1 MNTFTSSRGYDA
13 DVLIVGGG
21 IVGVSTAMQLTE
33 RYPGMSVLL
42 LEKEASL
49 AAHQSGHNSGVIH
62 AGVYYAPGSL
72 KAEFCR
78 RGAAATYEF
87 AREHDVRVE
96 RCGKLI
102 VATNDIEVER
112 LNALYARCKQNRLD
126 PELLGEAALRELEP
140 RIVGRAAIR
149 VATSG
154 IADYPAMTAAMARLA
169 QERGAQI
176 MLNRRVEAL
185 HEDENGVTAET
196 PAGRFRARHAIVC
209 AGLMADRL
217 AKMCKIELDFRI
229 VPFRGEYYRLP
240 ASKNDI
246 VRHLIYPVPDPDL
259 PFLGVHLTRM
269 IGGYVTVGPN
279 AVLALAREGY
289 RWRDVSVR
297 DLSSMAAFPG
307 FWKMLG
313 KHGASGLTEFRNSLW
328 KNGYLELCRRYCPEL
343 ELGDLQPYPSG
354 VRAQAV
360 MADGTMVHDFLIRA
374 SRRSLHVCNA
384 PSPAATSALPI
395 GAYLVEQFGSQFDV
409 SPRISSGV
417 MADATKAIALQAST
431 HYL

>member
-1 MNTFTSSRGYDA
+1 MNTSSSLRGYDA

-33 RYPGMSVLL
+33 RYPGLSVLL

-87 AREHDVRVE
+87 ARQHDVRVE

-112 LNALYARCKQNRLD
+112 LNALYARCKQNRLE
-126 PELLGEAALRELEP
+126 PELLDEAALREREP
-140 RIVGRAAIR
+140 RIVGRAAIH

-169 QERGAQI
+169 HERGARI
-176 MLNRRVEAL
+176 LLNRTVEAL
-185 HEDENGVTAET
+185 HEDDSGITAET
-196 PAGRFRARHAIVC
+196 PDGRFRARYAIVC

-217 AKMCKIELDFRI
+217 AKMCKIDLDFRI

-246 VRHLIYPVPDPDL
+246 VSHLIYPVPDPDL

-289 RWRDVSVR
+289 RWRDINVR

-307 FWKMLG
+307 FWRMLG
-313 KHGASGLTEFRNSLW
+313 RHGASGLTEFRNSLW
-328 KNGYLELCRRYCPEL
+328 KEGYLELCRRYCPEL
-343 ELGDLQPYPSG
+343 ELDDLKPHPSG

-360 MADGTMVHDFLIRA
+360 MADGTMVHDFLIRS

-395 GAYLVEQFGSQFDV
+395 GAYLVEQFDRQFEV
-409 SPRISSGV
+409 PPSIFS
-417 MADATKAIALQAST
+417 ADMTGTTAVLPLQTST
-431 HYL
+431 RSV

>member
-1 MNTFTSSRGYDA
+1 
-13 DVLIVGGG
+13 
-21 IVGVSTAMQLTE
+21 MQLIE
-33 RYPGMSVLL
+33 RHPGLSVLL

-62 AGVYYAPGSL
+62 AGVYYTPGSL

-78 RGAAATYEF
+78 RGADATYEF
-87 AREHDVRVE
+87 ARRHGVPVE

-102 VATNDIEVER
+102 VATEEVEVER
-112 LNALYARCKQNRLD
+112 LNALYARCQQNRLD
-126 PELLGEAALRELEP
+126 PQMLGESALRELEP
-140 RIVGRAAIR
+140 RIAGRAAIR

-154 IADYPAMTAAMARLA
+154 IADYPAMTATMARLA

-176 MLNRRVEAL
+176 LLNQRVDAL
-185 HEDENGVTAET
+185 HEDENGITAET
-196 PAGRFRARHAIVC
+196 SGGRFRARHAIIC

-217 AKMCKIELDFRI
+217 ANMCKVDLDFRI

-240 ASKNDI
+240 ATKNDI
-246 VRHLIYPVPDPDL
+246 VKHLVYPVPDPAL

-289 RWRDVSVR
+289 RWRDANLK
-297 DLSSMAAFPG
+297 DLAGMAAFPG

-313 KHGASGLTEFRNSLW
+313 KHGASGLSEMRNSLW
-328 KNGYLELCRRYCPEL
+328 KRGYLELCRRYCPEL
-343 ELGDLQPYPSG
+343 TLADLDPYPSG

-360 MADGTMVHDFLIRA
+360 MADGSMVHDFLIR
-374 SRRSLHVCNA
+374 SSQRSLHVCNA

-395 GAYLVEQFGSQFDV
+395 GAYLVEAFDKRFNIA
-409 SPRISSGV
+409 P
-417 MADATKAIALQAST
+417 ATQVRSAAQVYDLAAG
-431 HYL
+431 

>member
-1 MNTFTSSRGYDA
+1 MTAIQHYRGYDA

-21 IVGVSTAMQLTE
+21 IVGVSTAMQLIE
-33 RYPGMSVLL
+33 RHPGLSVLL

-78 RGAAATYEF
+78 RGATATYEF
-87 AREHDVRVE
+87 ARRHEVRVE
-96 RCGKLI
+96 QCGKLI
-102 VATNDIEVER
+102 VATENVEMER
-112 LNALYARCKQNRLD
+112 LNALYARCQQNRLEPQVLD
-126 PELLGEAALRELEP
+126 EAALRELEP
-140 RIVGRAAIR
+140 RIAGRAAIR
-149 VATSG
+149 VAASG
-154 IADYPAMTAAMARLA
+154 IADYPGMTTTMARLA
-169 QERGAQI
+169 QEQGARILLSQ
-176 MLNRRVEAL
+176 RVEAL

-196 PAGRFRARHAIVC
+196 SGGRFRAKHAIVC

-217 AKMCKIELDFRI
+217 AKMCKVDLDFQI

-246 VRHLIYPVPDPDL
+246 VKHLIYPVPDPAL

-289 RWRDVSVR
+289 RWRDASLK
-297 DLSSMAAFPG
+297 DLAGMATFPG

-313 KHGASGLTEFRNSLW
+313 KHGTSGLVEMCNSLW
-328 KNGYLELCRRYCPEL
+328 KRGYLELCRRYCPEL
-343 ELGDLQPYPSG
+343 ALSDLEPYPSG

-360 MADGTMVHDFLIRA
+360 MADGSMVHDFLIRS

-395 GAYLVEQFGSQFDV
+395 GAHLVDEFDKRFDLAPLTRTH
-409 SPRISSGV
+409 SPDVVQGL
-417 MADATKAIALQAST
+417 AIG
-431 HYL
+431 